1 MEKRRRDRT
10 APGLSTIFVRYL
22 NYHSKCF
29 VQIIHPWRD
38 LKRYV
43 EIRLQEALAEAE
55 LALRFLGRGFTE
67 TRLGRRFRPGRRL
80 SPRRPP

>member
-1 MEKRRRDRT
+1 LEKLRRDRT
-10 APGLSTIFVRYL
+10 APRLGTIFVKYL
-22 NYHSKCF
+22 NSHSMCF
-29 VQIIHPWRD
+29 MQIIHPWRD
-38 LKRYV
+38 LKQYV